1 MQTARAA
8 SIGVFVAAVLI
19 LIGCESGVPMAQV
32 SGTVKFEG
40 QPVDDGTIAFY
51 PADGKGPS
59 AGNPIKN
66 GQYSAKVPLGNM
78 KVTVSW
84 PKGTGVKRKL
94 YENDPKSPEMEFK
107 NESLPDKYTSAM
119 ATELTFEVKS
129 GSNTKDWDLKK

>member
-1 MQTARAA
+1 MQKARAA
-8 SIGVFVAAVLI
+8 SIGVFVAAVL
-19 LIGCESGVPMAQV
+19 LLVGCDGVPMAQV

-40 QPVDDGTIAFY
+40 QPVEEGTIAFY

-66 GQYSAKVPLGNM
+66 GHYSAKVPLGNM

-94 YENDPKSPEMEFK
+94 YEHDPKSPEMELK
-107 NESLPDKYTSAM
+107 NESLPDKFTSAM

-129 GSNTKDWDLKK
+129 G